1 MNVLFIHQN
10 FPGQYKH
17 LAPTIASQPGMKV
30 VAFATH
36 ERPIDAPRVEVRRY
50 KLHRGST
57 KGIHP
62 WGVDFETHLIRG
74 EACAKTAWDLKQ
86 EGFEPH
92 IICAHPGWGE
102 ALFLKDIWPNT
113 RVLGY
118 HEYHYTASHTN
129 FDTEFTAVSDWQG
142 HARLRAKNATFH
154 LGYDDI
160 DWGMSPTY
168 FQWSTLP
175 ERIRK
180 QTTIVH
186 DGVDTRS
193 LVPKPDI
200 KLELQSQ
207 QITLDRRSEVITFCS
222 RHLEPT
228 RGFHRFMR
236 ALPEIQQNH
245 PQAQVFFVGR
255 EGNGY
260 GGPHPSGKSYKELML
275 AELEGQLDLSRLHF
289 VGPLPYNK
297 LIGLLQLSS
306 VHIYFTVPFV
316 LSWSMLEAMS
326 CGALVVGSNTDPV
339 AEVIKSGRNGLLVDY
354 FKPHDLAEAVKEVL
368 NHPDRCEQMR
378 QAARQTIVEHYDL
391 TYCLRKQS
399 ALINALAI
407 RAL

>member
-1 MNVLFIHQN
+1 M
-10 FPGQYKH
+10 
-17 LAPTIASQPGMKV
+17 
-30 VAFATH
+30 
-36 ERPIDAPRVEVRRY
+36 E
-50 KLHRGST
+50 
-57 KGIHP
+57 
-62 WGVDFETHLIRG
+62 
-74 EACAKTAWDLKQ
+74 
-86 EGFEPH
+86 
-92 IICAHPGWGE
+92 
-102 ALFLKDIWPNT
+102 
-113 RVLGY
+113 
-118 HEYHYTASHTN
+118 
-129 FDTEFTAVSDWQG
+129 
-142 HARLRAKNATFH
+142 
-154 LGYDDI
+154 
-160 DWGMSPTY
+160 
-168 FQWSTLP
+168 TLP

-289 VGPLPYNK
+289 VGPLPYKK

-306 VHIYFTVPFV
+306 VHVYFTVPFV

-339 AEVIKSGRNGLLVDY
+339 AEVIESGHNGLLVDY
-354 FKPHDLAEAVKEVL
+354 FKPHDLAEAIKEVL

-378 QAARQTIVEHYDL
+378 QAARQTIVERYDL
-391 TYCLRKQS
+391 SYCLRKQS